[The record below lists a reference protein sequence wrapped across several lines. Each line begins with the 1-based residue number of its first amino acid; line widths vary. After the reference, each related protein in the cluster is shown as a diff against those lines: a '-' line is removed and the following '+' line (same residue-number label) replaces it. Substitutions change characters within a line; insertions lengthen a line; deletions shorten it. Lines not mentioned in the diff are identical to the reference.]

1 MFLLYHSEGCN
12 ICESV
17 LCECYVNGLYTTTCS
32 GVLGHC
38 TPVAHAS
45 STVAPVYSKHILL
58 VKMTSD
64 NYLFWQAQVVPLLH
78 SHSL

>member
-17 LCECYVNGLYTTTCS
+17 LRECYVNDLYNTRCS

-38 TPVAHAS
+38 KRQQNKNCKNFS
-45 STVAPVYSKHILL
+45 S
-58 VKMTSD
+58 
-64 NYLFWQAQVVPLLH
+64 FG
-78 SHSL
+78 SHLMRDWLDLAF